1 MIQLHIITTKPE
13 QVKEIVELLINER
26 LITGATVIDTVS
38 SYKSE
43 SGEIETV
50 LTNLLIGRTKASLFS
65 TIEGLLQ
72 DRYHDKMPVLY
83 AMPVVNMD
91 LKHMAKLKKVVIE
104 R

>member
-1 MIQLHIITTKPE
+1 MPE
-13 QVKEIVELLINER
+13 QVKEIVEFLINEK
-26 LITGATVIDTVS
+26 LITGVTVIDTVS

-50 LTNLLIGRTKASLFS
+50 LTNLLIGRTKAALFS
-65 TIEGLLQ
+65 TIESLLQ

-83 AMPVVNMD
+83 GMPVVNMD
-91 LKHMAKLKKVVIE
+91 LKHMAKLKKVVID